1 VIEVMAMRKSG
12 RGIENQVA
20 RNLMVLTVRTS
31 RDIITGVMEDITA
44 RINGAVMGT
53 KIMDRMEGEL
63 YNLTKKFNFLIQSR
77 KSWSRSVG

>member
-1 VIEVMAMRKSG
+1 MRKSG

-63 YNLTKKFNFLIQSR
+63 YILTKKFNFLIQSI
-77 KSWSRSVG
+77 S

>member
-1 VIEVMAMRKSG
+1 MAMRKSG

-63 YNLTKKFNFLIQSR
+63 YILTKKFNFLIQSI
-77 KSWSRSVG
+77 S